1 MGTQLSALISTPI
14 QLIIGIVIMWIYIGV
29 SFLSGLASTVLMI
42 WITFMV
48 SKLTVKYNVE
58 VLRAKD
64 SRMKVI
70 QEVLENIRFIK
81 INAL

>member
-1 MGTQLSALISTPI
+1 
-14 QLIIGIVIMWIYIGV
+14 MWIYIGV
-29 SFLSGLASTVLMI
+29 SFLSGLAATVLMI

-48 SKLTVKYNVE
+48 SKLTVKFNIE

-64 SRMKVI
+64 SRMKII
-70 QEVLENIRFIK
+70 QEVLENVRFIK